1 MFLNIYSKLKEAIVI
16 SDRIRQVTSKS
27 FTINDLKPNTTY
39 QLKIRQNYMNIQQGN
54 YTVYNFTTKITG
66 IYFSFMNK
74 LGSFIAKLKI
84 NIGLFGNFIKM

>member
-16 SDRIRQVTSKS
+16 SENIRQVTSKR

-39 QLKIRQNYMNIQQGN
+39 QLQIRQNYMNIQQGN

-66 IYFSFMNK
+66 RNK
-74 LGSFIAKLKI
+74 KQ
-84 NIGLFGNFIKM
+84 